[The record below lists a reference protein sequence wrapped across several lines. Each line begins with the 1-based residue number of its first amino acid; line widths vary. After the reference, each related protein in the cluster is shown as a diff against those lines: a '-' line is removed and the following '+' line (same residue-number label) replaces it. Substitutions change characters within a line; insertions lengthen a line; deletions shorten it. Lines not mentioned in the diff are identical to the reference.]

1 MQSDQPDPDEL
12 NRILR
17 DLLLRVSRLEQRLD
31 SLSPSRPTPPSPV
44 SRVAEPA
51 LQSNPNPAFTSTSK
65 SLVPDLESRI
75 GAHWL
80 NRIGIIAVLIGVAF
94 FLKYAFESEWIG
106 PSGRVIIGLL
116 AGIALIAWSEW
127 FRLHQY
133 RFFFFSLK
141 ALGLGILYLSL
152 WAAFQV
158 YELISWSI
166 AFSGMVAVT
175 VSTAVLALWQ
185 DAAIL
190 ALFALVGGFATP
202 VLLY

>member
-17 DLLLRVSRLEQRLD
+17 DLLLRVTRLEKRLD
-31 SLSPSRPTPPSPV
+31 SLSPSRPTMS
-44 SRVAEPA
+44 SAGRVAEKA
-51 LQSNPNPAFTSTSK
+51 VQNPNPACTSSSK
-65 SLVPDLESRI
+65 VTVPDLASRM

-80 NRIGIIAVLIGVAF
+80 NRIGIVAVLIGVSF
-94 FLKYAFESEWIG
+94 FLKYAFEAEWIG

-133 RFFFFSLK
+133 RFFSFSLK

-175 VSTAVLALWQ
+175 VSTA
-185 DAAIL
+185 
-190 ALFALVGGFATP
+190 
-202 VLLY
+202 